1 MASEQAI
8 IASLANN
15 AFLTGKARA
24 ALQVAAE
31 AVKSEGPTWAASTAY
46 SVNDRIV
53 SGNVIFEATAIAGTG
68 TSGAT
73 EPDFGLVAVSGTVID
88 NPGANQITW
97 TNKGER
103 SSPRQVFADRV
114 LSGQV
119 NYPAIMPTMLI
130 ELGASSANDYGFDET
145 AKTDT
150 NWNNSA
156 ATVFEVLVTK
166 QLG

>member
-15 AFLTGKARA
+15 PFLTGKGRA

-31 AVKSEGPTWAASTAY
+31 AVKSEGPSWVASTAFV
-46 SVNDRIV
+46 VNSLIV
-53 SGNVIFEATAIAGTG
+53 VGNVVFEATAIAGTG

-73 EPDFGLVAVSGTVID
+73 EPDFGLVAVGGTIID

-103 SSPRQVFADRV
+103 TSPRQVYADRV
-114 LSGQV
+114 LAGQV
-119 NYPAIMPTMLI
+119 NYPAIMPTLLI
-130 ELGASSANDYGFDET
+130 QLGASAANDYGFDET